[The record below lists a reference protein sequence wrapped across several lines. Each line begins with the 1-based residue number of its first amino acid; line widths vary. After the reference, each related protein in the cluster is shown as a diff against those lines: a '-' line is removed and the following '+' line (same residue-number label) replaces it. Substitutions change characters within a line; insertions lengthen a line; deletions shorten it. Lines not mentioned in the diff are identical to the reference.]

1 MYFFLQEDYR
11 LKRKENECVSIDL
24 KIDHIVIN

>member
-1 MYFFLQEDYR
+1 MCFFLQEDYR
-11 LKRKENECVSIDL
+11 LKKKENERVSIDL